1 MGQGFSQTPLFHC
14 ISLTS
19 CCHQTG
25 PSRNGSVTNSAE
37 IITDQCAVPEKF
49 PLEGLLQNN
58 LNLALS
64 FEPGQPDFFLTTPL
78 EPPKLKPSDSSDG
91 KESACNTGDLGS
103 IPGWGRASGE
113 GNGYPLQHS
122 CLGLTLSLSLVK
134 VKILYYRII

>member
-58 LNLALS
+58 LNLRSALS
-64 FEPGQPDFFLTTPL
+64 Q
-78 EPPKLKPSDSSDG
+78 DSQTS
-91 KESACNTGDLGS
+91 S
-103 IPGWGRASGE
+103 
-113 GNGYPLQHS
+113 
-122 CLGLTLSLSLVK
+122 
-134 VKILYYRII
+134 